1 MRELEIRGTLQ
12 TIKKQNMHRREALQ
26 RVAVI
31 LGGTV
36 IGADVFLTGCK
47 TEEKKTSMAFTDA
60 DIPYLDEIAETIIPT
75 TDTPGAKEAGV
86 GKFMTVYVTDCYDED
101 NQKSFHEGMGKLNDA
116 ADKKY
121 SKEFMKLNADEK
133 HALLVDLDKEQK
145 EYQKTRKKEDP
156 QHYFRLMKELT
167 LLGYF
172 TSQVGAT
179 KALRYVETP
188 GRYDGCIPYTKGDKA
203 WA

>member
-1 MRELEIRGTLQ
+1 
-12 TIKKQNMHRREALQ
+12 MHRREALQ

-47 TEEKKTSMAFTDA
+47 TEEKKTSMTFSEA
-60 DIPYLDEIAETIIPT
+60 DVPYLDEIAETIIPT
-75 TDTPGAKEAGV
+75 TDTPGAKAAGV

-101 NQKSFHEGMGKLNDA
+101 NQKSFHEGMNKLNDA
-116 ADKKY
+116 ADKKF
-121 SKEFMKLNADEK
+121 SAEFMKLNAQQK
-133 HALLVDLDKEQK
+133 HDLLVDLDKEQK

-172 TSQVGAT
+172 TSQIGAT

-188 GRYDGCIPYTKGDKA
+188 GRNDGCIPYTKGEKA